1 MNLGAPIPF
10 GVIAIGVVVLA
21 AIFLIGLL
29 IVKNH
34 PKAKEESR
42 R

>member
-1 MNLGAPIPF
+1 MNLGAPIPLSVV
-10 GVIAIGVVVLA
+10 GVGVATLA
-21 AIFLIGLL
+21 VIFLIGLF

-42 R
+42 K